1 VSRGPVS
8 SPVEFDEYASTCDA
22 VLVKK
27 VSILGEDK
35 NYFPGR
41 RIEWLR
47 DRFNPIDQPT
57 AAAMQVR

>member
-1 VSRGPVS
+1 VSQEPVS
-8 SPVEFDEYASTCDA
+8 SPVEFDEYASISEA

-27 VSILGEDK
+27 ISILGEDE
-35 NYFPGR
+35 NYLAGR

-47 DRFNPIDQPT
+47 DRFNPIDRPT